1 MVIDCARLATGY
13 LFSVRGRIY
22 YVRGRIGDGLGSY
35 YFVDVWRRGVG
46 CSDWVVCLWTCV
58 VCTGGGGGGGGG
70 GGSGRVGRICGDLFL
85 TSCLRAIAF
94 PHKSALYPLMAIV
107 RCKTGKGLEALVV

>member
-13 LFSVRGRIY
+13 LFSVRGRI

-58 VCTGGGGGGGGG
+58 RGGGGGGGK
-70 GGSGRVGRICGDLFL
+70 
-85 TSCLRAIAF
+85 LRAGGF
-94 PHKSALYPLMAIV
+94 GEGGQNLW
-107 RCKTGKGLEALVV
+107 